1 MIQIQHLFRGTGA
14 VCDKCGGT
22 PNAHRKT
29 HGKVYHASIGDPCS
43 KCQRP
48 ASAHPSE
55 ARLREY
61 KTRDQNRHGRSSD
74 LILGIDGE
82 GHDLP
87 DGSHIYTLLMAV
99 DESGRVVGEAYNAK
113 GLSAQECCAMLLALP
128 KNALKFIFMG
138 SYDWTKMIE
147 GLNELDIYYIMHPNL
162 RRMRICRECS
172 FNWRT
177 AEKACPRCAATKV
190 RAVNLLRYIADD
202 KAGKPLRNG
211 LDWFNG
217 SFSIAEPAP
226 ITDNIPRNN
235 HEKTSKPKSKWLRKT
250 KVWDCFKFFQCS
262 FVKAVL
268 SWHVST
274 PGEQWFYKCS
284 VCKTRGDKATCPT
297 CQTKGTETTAQIER
311 ISGMKAK
318 RGAFAEEKPENVRT
332 YCKEECQLLAIMM
345 RKVITACHDAGIELT
360 AYHGAG
366 SIASAFM
373 KLHKIKDF
381 MGPSIEFLPHDLQ
394 YAIMAAYFGGRFEN
408 SVVGEI
414 TERVYNRDI
423 FSAYPYA
430 IAQLPCL
437 ACGTWT
443 YYSGEN
449 ALAEA
454 RNSTLA
460 ILKHRVRRA
469 RKSERQNLAW
479 CPLPCREDS
488 GSICYPTG
496 FNGWAWLPEIES
508 ALKGWEDMV
517 TIEGA
522 WVYKTACA
530 HKPFAWVPDAYRK
543 RFEWGKD
550 GRGIVMKLG
559 LNACA
564 GKTMQTEG
572 DPPPFRSHI
581 WGGMIT
587 ATTRAQSLDAILAAK
602 DPWNVL
608 GIATDGVFTT
618 EQLALPTPR
627 NTGVNDLEKPLGGWG
642 CEPPEGLGDG
652 VFFVKPGMYF
662 ALIPDEEK
670 PRPLMRARGVGRDEM
685 GRTAVRLIRAFREW
699 DRKSELKINV
709 KSRRFFG
716 AKSSVLLY
724 SGCSKCKTAWP
735 GPPTK
740 LCETCGEIGDQC
752 RSQMMKLPS
761 GIPAYGRWAERSI
774 NIEFEPHPKR
784 ETIAS
789 LGKFGR
795 MRVRDMRGKESV
807 PYVPGNT
814 TPLGKAAAQ
823 AAAEGLEAPE
833 WFDEE
838 IDDSEETP

>member
-1 MIQIQHLFRGTGA
+1 MMIQHNFSGPGPL
-14 VCDKCGGT
+14 CDRCNCLAKYHQIR
-22 PNAHRKT
+22 HRI
-29 HGKVYHASIGDPCS
+29 YHAPVGDPCTQ
-43 KCQRP
+43 CQRP
-48 ASAHPSE
+48 ASEHPSKAKLDKFK
-55 ARLREY
+55 ARDRS
-61 KTRDQNRHGRSSD
+61 RHGRSSD
-74 LILGIDGE
+74 IILGIDGE

-87 DGSHIYTLLMAV
+87 DGRHIYTLLMAV
-99 DESGRVVGEAYNAK
+99 DESGRVVGEAYNAH
-113 GLSAQECCAMLLALP
+113 GLTPQEAMAMLLTLP

-147 GLNELDIYYIMHPNL
+147 GLSELDIYYIMHPDL
-162 RRMRICRECS
+162 RRMRACRECG

-177 AEKACPRCAATKV
+177 AEKECPRCAATKV
-190 RAVNLLRYIADD
+190 RAVNLLRYVSED
-202 KAGKPLRNG
+202 KAGKPFRLG

-217 SFSIAEPAP
+217 SFSVAEPAP
-226 ITDNIPRNN
+226 IDPNIPRNN
-235 HEKTSKPKSKWLRKT
+235 REKPKSRWLRKT

-262 FVKAVL
+262 FVKAIR
-268 SWHVST
+268 
-274 PGEQWFYKCS
+274 QWD
-284 VCKTRGDKATCPT
+284 VGTKTQQDR
-297 CQTKGTETTAQIER
+297 IEE
-311 ISGMKAK
+311 MKKK
-318 RGAFAEEKPENVRT
+318 RGAFADEKPEDVRA

-345 RKVITACHDAGIELT
+345 RKVIVACHDAGIELT

-408 SVVGEI
+408 SIVGEVK
-414 TERVYNRDI
+414 ERVYNRDI

-437 ACGTWT
+437 TCGTWE
-443 YYSGEN
+443 YHP
-449 ALAEA
+449 AETAISAA
-454 RNSTLA
+454 RAGRIA
-460 ILKHRVRRA
+460 IVKFRMRRA
-469 RKSERQNLAW
+469 AKAERQRMAW

-496 FNGWAWLPEIES
+496 FHGWAWLPELES
-508 ALKGWEDMV
+508 ALRGWADMIA
-517 TIEGA
+517 IEGA
-522 WVYKTACA
+522 WVYTTKCEHT
-530 HKPFAWVPDAYRK
+530 PFSWVPDAYRK

-587 ATTRAQSLDAILAAK
+587 ATTRSQSLDAILAAK

-608 GIATDGVFTT
+608 GIATDGAFTT
-618 EQLALPTPR
+618 EVLDLPPPKD
-627 NTGVNDLEKPLGGWG
+627 TGVNDLEKPLGGWG
-642 CEPPEGLGDG
+642 CDPKEGLGDG

-662 ALIPDEEK
+662 ALVPDEEK

-685 GRTAVRLIRAFREW
+685 GKTAIRLIRAFQAW
-699 DRKSELKINV
+699 DRKSELLINV

-735 GPPTK
+735 GPPSK
-740 LCETCGEIGDQC
+740 LCPTCSEIGDTC
-752 RSQMMKLPS
+752 RSQVMRMNICEACNAPWPNLSEKRCS
-761 GIPAYGRWAERSI
+761 KCQATKHVAIPAYGRWAERSI

-789 LGKFGR
+789 LGTFAR
-795 MRVRDMRGKESV
+795 MRIRDMRGKESV

-814 TPLGKAAAQ
+814 TPLGKAAKL
-823 AAAEGLEAPE
+823 AAEEGLEAPE
-833 WFDEE
+833 WFDED
-838 IDDSEETP
+838 IDEDEAVA

>member
-1 MIQIQHLFRGTGA
+1 MLQIQHLFRGTGER
-14 VCDKCGGT
+14 CDKCGGP
-22 PNAHRKT
+22 PNVHRKT
-29 HGKVYHASIGDPCS
+29 HGKVYHAAIGDPCS
-43 KCQRP
+43 KCHKP
-48 ASAHPSE
+48 ASVHPSPE
-55 ARLREY
+55 RLSQY
-61 KTRDQNRHGRSSD
+61 KTRDRSRYGRSSD

-113 GLSAQECCAMLLALP
+113 GLSAQECGAMLLALP

-147 GLNELDIYYIMHPNL
+147 GLSELDIYYIMHPDL
-162 RRMRICRECS
+162 RRMRVCRECG
-172 FNWRT
+172 FNWRSP
-177 AEKACPRCAATKV
+177 EKACPRCAATKV
-190 RAVNLLRYIADD
+190 RAVNLLRYVSED
-202 KAGKPLRNG
+202 KAGKPFRLG

-217 SFSIAEPAP
+217 SFSVAEPAP
-226 ITDNIPRNN
+226 VSENIPRNN
-235 HEKTSKPKSKWLRKT
+235 HEKTGKAKSRWLRKT

-262 FVKAVL
+262 FVKAIR
-268 SWHVST
+268 
-274 PGEQWFYKCS
+274 QWS
-284 VCKTRGDKATCPT
+284 VGTKTQQDR
-297 CQTKGTETTAQIER
+297 IEE
-311 ISGMKAK
+311 MKKK
-318 RGAFAEEKPENVRT
+318 RGAFADEKPENVRA
-332 YCKEECQLLAIMM
+332 YCKEECQLLAVMM
-345 RKVITACHDAGIELT
+345 RKVIVACHDAGIELT

-408 SVVGEI
+408 SVVGEV

-437 ACGTWT
+437 ACGAWR
-443 YYSGEN
+443 YVAGPS

-454 RNSTLA
+454 RTGTLA
-460 ILKHRVRRA
+460 ILKHRVRRSA
-469 RKSERQNLAW
+469 KAERQSMAW
-479 CPLPCREDS
+479 CPLPCREES

-496 FNGWAWLPEIES
+496 FHGWAWLPEIES
-508 ALKGWEDMV
+508 ALKGWGGMV
-517 TIEGA
+517 SIEGA
-522 WVYKTACA
+522 WIYETACQ
-530 HKPFAWVPDAYRK
+530 HKPFAWVPEAYRK

-587 ATTRAQSLDAILAAK
+587 ATTRSQSLDAILAAK

-618 EQLALPTPR
+618 EVLDLPTPR
-627 NTGVNDLEKPLGGWG
+627 DTGVNDLEKPLGGWG
-642 CEPPEGLGDG
+642 CEPTEGLGDG

-662 ALIPDEEK
+662 ALVPDAQK

-685 GRTAVRLIRAFREW
+685 GKTAIRLIRAFQEW

-716 AKSSVLLY
+716 AKSSVLVY
-724 SGCSKCKTAWP
+724 SNCSKCKTAWP

-740 LCETCGEIGDQC
+740 LCETCGEIGDSC

-784 ETIAS
+784 ETIAN
-789 LGKFGR
+789 LGRFGR
-795 MRVRDMRGKESV
+795 MRIRDMRGKESV

-814 TPLGKAAAQ
+814 TPLGKAAAE